1 MINTVMQKSAQ
12 KRLRR
17 FLAVKEV
24 VMIMLVAVS
33 LGLLVVEHVVAFS
46 ESQLLLINIF
56 EVSVSVLFLLEFWF
70 ELHYAK
76 NRRQYW
82 RHNWYFLFAGI
93 PLSLQAFEALHGIRA
108 LRLLKLL
115 KIFAHMRY
123 EHNTRLF
130 ER

>member
-1 MINTVMQKSAQ
+1 MQQSAR
-12 KRLRR
+12 KKLRR

-24 VMIMLVAVS
+24 VMITLVAIS
-33 LGLLVVEHVVAFS
+33 LGLLAAEQLYTFS
-46 ESQLLLINIF
+46 EAQMLRTHIF
-56 EVSVSVLFLLEFWF
+56 ELMVSVLFLLEFVF

-82 RHNWYFLFAGI
+82 RHNWYFLFAAI
-93 PLSLQAFEALHGIRA
+93 PLPLQAFEALHGIRA

-115 KIFAHMRY
+115 EIFAHMRY
-123 EHNTRLF
+123 EYNTRLF

>member
-1 MINTVMQKSAQ
+1 MQKSAQ